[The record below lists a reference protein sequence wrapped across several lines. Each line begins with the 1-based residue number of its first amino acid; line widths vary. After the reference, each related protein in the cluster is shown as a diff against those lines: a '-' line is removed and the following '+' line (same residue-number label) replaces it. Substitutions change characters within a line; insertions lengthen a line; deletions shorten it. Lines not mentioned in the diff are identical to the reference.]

1 MMDKPLLG
9 NWERIICALFLINLS
24 IYKDEFIKI
33 EEYIR
38 PYVNEINVR
47 PDLKKV
53 FVYVCIFTI
62 FINKGIPIAF
72 FCKKIICR

>member
-1 MMDKPLLG
+1 MS
-9 NWERIICALFLINLS
+9 ELINLS

-62 FINKGIPIAF
+62 FIYYKLF
-72 FCKKIICR
+72 HIISVCITTKLYFLYT